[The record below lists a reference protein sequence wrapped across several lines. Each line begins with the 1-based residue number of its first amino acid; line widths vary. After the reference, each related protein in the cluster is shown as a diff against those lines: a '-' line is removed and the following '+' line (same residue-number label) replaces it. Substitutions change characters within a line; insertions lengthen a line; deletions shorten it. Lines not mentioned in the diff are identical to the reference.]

1 MQGVHG
7 PEGSWEENREKPSF
21 AMFVTTWAVPTLAP
35 WVPAFQ
41 LPWVRGTDC
50 PTPPGSGPSGGEA
63 EAGGPAS
70 AASGTFCLQGSTKGS
85 TQGSRAE
92 GCWLR
97 LAGVAELTGRT
108 LAEGRWGLHP
118 EGSVAVGR
126 GGGPLDLRPG
136 EGRWSYS

>member
-1 MQGVHG
+1 MGQRAAGRR
-7 PEGSWEENREKPSF
+7 NREKLFFF

-50 PTPPGSGPSGGEA
+50 LSHPTWLRPLRWGEA
-63 EAGGPAS
+63 EAGGHPAS
-70 AASGTFCLQGSTKGS
+70 AATARPSALQGSTKAS
-85 TQGSRAE
+85 TQGSRWR

-108 LAEGRWGLHP
+108 LG
-118 EGSVAVGR
+118 
-126 GGGPLDLRPG
+126 
-136 EGRWSYS
+136 